1 MVMIM
6 VRKILDF
13 NDDGIV
19 DKEDIK
25 HLLLRYEIIL
35 VGGLLLTIL
44 PLLKLAG
51 VLTLDS
57 DWFWILAGV
66 VISAEAILE
75 ILQTKKK
82 GRNENEER
90 NER

>member
-1 MVMIM
+1 MVIKM

-13 NDDGIV
+13 NDDGKI

-82 GRNENEER
+82 VNKNE
-90 NER
+90 

>member
-1 MVMIM
+1 MVIRM
-6 VRKILDF
+6 VRKILDL
-13 NDDGIV
+13 NDDGKI
-19 DKEDIK
+19 DAEDFK

-35 VGGLLLTIL
+35 VGGLLLIAL

-51 VLTLDS
+51 ILTLDS

-66 VISAEAILE
+66 VISAEAVLE

-82 GRNENEER
+82 KNR
-90 NER
+90 

>member
-1 MVMIM
+1 MVMKM

-13 NDDGIV
+13 NEDGKIDVDDV
-19 DKEDIK
+19 K

-35 VGGLLLTIL
+35 VGGLLLITL

-51 VLTLDS
+51 ILTLDS

-66 VISAEAILE
+66 VISAEAVLE

-82 GRNENEER
+82 IGSEKNE
-90 NER
+90 

>member
-1 MVMIM
+1 MVKEM
-6 VRKILDF
+6 VKKILDF
-13 NDDGIV
+13 NEDGEVNLDDF
-19 DKEDIK
+19 K
-25 HLLLRYEIIL
+25 HLMLRYEIIL

-66 VISAEAILE
+66 VISAEALLE

-82 GRNENEER
+82 GER
-90 NER
+90 KNGNK

>member
-1 MVMIM
+1 MVIKM

-13 NDDGIV
+13 NDDGKI

-51 VLTLDS
+51 ILRLDS

-66 VISAEAILE
+66 VIIAEAILE
-75 ILQTKKK
+75 ILQTEKKVNK
-82 GRNENEER
+82 NE
-90 NER
+90 

>member
-1 MVMIM
+1 MVKKM
-6 VRKILDF
+6 VKKILDF
-13 NDDGIV
+13 NEDGEV
-19 DKEDIK
+19 NLADFKY
-25 HLLLRYEIIL
+25 LMLRYEIIL

-66 VISAEAILE
+66 VISAEALLE

-82 GRNENEER
+82 GERKNENK
-90 NER
+90 

>member
-1 MVMIM
+1 MVIKM

-13 NDDGIV
+13 NDDGKI

-51 VLTLDS
+51 IFRLDS

-82 GRNENEER
+82 VNKNE
-90 NER
+90 

>member
-1 MVMIM
+1 MVMRM
-6 VRKILDF
+6 VRQILDF
-13 NDDGIV
+13 NKDGKI

-25 HLLLRYEIIL
+25 HLMLRYEIIL

-66 VISAEAILE
+66 VISAEAVLE

-82 GRNENEER
+82 VNKNE
-90 NER
+90 

>member
-1 MVMIM
+1 MVMRM
-6 VRKILDF
+6 VKQILDF
-13 NDDGIV
+13 NDDGKI

-66 VISAEAILE
+66 VISAEAVLE
-75 ILQTKKK
+75 ILQTKRK
-82 GRNENEER
+82 GE
-90 NER
+90 

>member
-1 MVMIM
+1 MRMV
-6 VRKILDF
+6 KQILDF
-13 NDDGIV
+13 NDDGKI

-51 VLTLDS
+51 ILRLDS

-82 GRNENEER
+82 VNKNE
-90 NER
+90 

>member
-1 MVMIM
+1 MVMRM
-6 VRKILDF
+6 VRQILDF
-13 NDDGIV
+13 NDDGKI

-35 VGGLLLTIL
+35 VGGLRLTIL

-66 VISAEAILE
+66 VISAEAVLE
-75 ILQTKKK
+75 ILQTKRK
-82 GRNENEER
+82 GE
-90 NER
+90 

>member
-1 MVMIM
+1 MVMRM
-6 VRKILDF
+6 VKQILDF
-13 NDDGIV
+13 NDDGKI

-57 DWFWILAGV
+57 D
-66 VISAEAILE
+66 
-75 ILQTKKK
+75 
-82 GRNENEER
+82 
-90 NER
+90 

>member
-1 MVMIM
+1 MRMV
-6 VRKILDF
+6 KQILDF
-13 NDDGIV
+13 NDDGKI

-66 VISAEAILE
+66 VISAEAVLE

-82 GRNENEER
+82 KK
-90 NER
+90 

>member
-1 MVMIM
+1 MVIKM
-6 VRKILDF
+6 VKQILDF
-13 NDDGIV
+13 NDDGKV
-19 DKEDIK
+19 DSADVK

-51 VLTLDS
+51 ILTLDS
-57 DWFWILAGV
+57 DWFWILAGI

-75 ILQTKKK
+75 ILQAKK
-82 GRNENEER
+82 R
-90 NER
+90 

>member
-1 MVMIM
+1 MVIKM
-6 VRKILDF
+6 VRQILDF
-13 NDDGIV
+13 NKDGKV
-19 DKEDIK
+19 DKDDIK
-25 HLLLRYEIIL
+25 HLMLRYEIIL

-44 PLLKLAG
+44 PMLKLAG

-82 GRNENEER
+82 VNENE
-90 NER
+90 

>member
-1 MVMIM
+1 MVIKM

-13 NDDGIV
+13 NDDGKI

-51 VLTLDS
+51 ILRLDS

-66 VISAEAILE
+66 VISAEAVLE
-75 ILQTKKK
+75 ILQTKRK
-82 GRNENEER
+82 GE
-90 NER
+90 

>member
-1 MVMIM
+1 MVMRM

-13 NDDGIV
+13 NEDGKIDVDDV
-19 DKEDIK
+19 K

-35 VGGLLLTIL
+35 VGGLLLIAL

-51 VLTLDS
+51 ILTLDS

-82 GRNENEER
+82 IGSEKNE
-90 NER
+90 

>member
-1 MVMIM
+1 MVIKM

-13 NDDGIV
+13 NDDGKI

-51 VLTLDS
+51 ILRLDS

-66 VISAEAILE
+66 VISAEAVLE

-82 GRNENEER
+82 VNKNE
-90 NER
+90 

>member
-1 MVMIM
+1 MVMRM
-6 VRKILDF
+6 VRQILDF
-13 NDDGIV
+13 NKDGKI

-25 HLLLRYEIIL
+25 HLMLRYEIIL

-66 VISAEAILE
+66 VISAEAVLE
-75 ILQTKKK
+75 ILQTKRK
-82 GRNENEER
+82 GE
-90 NER
+90 

>member
-1 MVMIM
+1 MKM
-6 VRKILDF
+6 VRQILDF
-13 NDDGIV
+13 NDDGKINK
-19 DKEDIK
+19 DDIK

-51 VLTLDS
+51 ILTLDS

-75 ILQTKKK
+75 ILQARKKVNK
-82 GRNENEER
+82 NE
-90 NER
+90 

>member
-1 MVMIM
+1 ME
-6 VRKILDF
+6 RQILDF
-13 NDDGIV
+13 NKDGKV

-25 HLLLRYEIIL
+25 HLMLRYEIIL

-66 VISAEAILE
+66 VISAEAVLE

-82 GRNENEER
+82 GE
-90 NER
+90 

>member
-1 MVMIM
+1 MVIKM

-13 NDDGIV
+13 NDDGKI

-51 VLTLDS
+51 ILRLDS

-75 ILQTKKK
+75 ILQTKK
-82 GRNENEER
+82 R
-90 NER
+90 

>member
-1 MVMIM
+1 MVIKM
-6 VRKILDF
+6 VRKILDY
-13 NDDGIV
+13 NDDGKI
-19 DKEDIK
+19 DKEDFK

-51 VLTLDS
+51 ILRLDS

-82 GRNENEER
+82 VNKNE
-90 NER
+90 

>member
-1 MVMIM
+1 MRMV
-6 VRKILDF
+6 KQILDF
-13 NDDGIV
+13 NDDGKI

-66 VISAEAILE
+66 VISAEAVLE
-75 ILQTKKK
+75 ILQTKRK
-82 GRNENEER
+82 GE
-90 NER
+90 

>member
-1 MVMIM
+1 MVIKM

-13 NDDGIV
+13 NDDGKI

-51 VLTLDS
+51 ILRLDS
-57 DWFWILAGV
+57 DWFWMLAGV

-82 GRNENEER
+82 VNKNE
-90 NER
+90 

>member
-1 MVMIM
+1 MVMRM
-6 VRKILDF
+6 VRQILDF
-13 NDDGIV
+13 NDDGKI

-25 HLLLRYEIIL
+25 HLLLRYEIFL

-66 VISAEAILE
+66 VISAEAVLE
-75 ILQTKKK
+75 ILQTKRK
-82 GRNENEER
+82 GE
-90 NER
+90 